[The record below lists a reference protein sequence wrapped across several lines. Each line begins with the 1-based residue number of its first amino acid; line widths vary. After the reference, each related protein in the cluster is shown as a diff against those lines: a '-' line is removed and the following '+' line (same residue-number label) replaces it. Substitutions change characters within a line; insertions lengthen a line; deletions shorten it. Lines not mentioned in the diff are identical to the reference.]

1 MHYDYAKHLDKIPA
15 ERQLRFMLNLLNEFD
30 SGALEAKL
38 KASLAILTPEERLQV
53 DAEDRQDDLTDVGL
67 GRMPAERRN

>member
-1 MHYDYAKHLDKIPA
+1 MHYDYAKRLDRIPA

-38 KASLAILTPEERLQV
+38 EESLTILTP
-53 DAEDRQDDLTDVGL
+53 EDRQDDLTDVGL